1 MTSLLTCK
9 EFLQELSEYLDS
21 TVDAELRLKLERHIS
36 ECPNCFV
43 ILDTTQKTIKVYKGM
58 QPQEIPDEVQVR
70 LMKAVERKVAA
81 KAASRTPGAS
91 D

>member
-9 EFLQELSEYLDS
+9 EFLQELADYLDS
-21 TVDAELRLKLERHIS
+21 TVDAELRRKLEAHIS

-58 QPQEIPDEVQVR
+58 QAQAIPEEVHVR
-70 LMKAVERKVAA
+70 LMKAVERKAA
-81 KAASRTPGAS
+81 ATKTAAGKPAI
-91 D
+91 

>member
-9 EFLQELSEYLDS
+9 EFLQELTDYLDS
-21 TVDAELRLKLERHIS
+21 TIDVELRLKLERHIS

-58 QPQEIPDEVQVR
+58 QPQAIPDEVHIR
-70 LMKAVERKVAA
+70 LMKAVERKMAA
-81 KAASRTPGAS
+81 TKTAAGKPSV
-91 D
+91 